1 HQYSDYELGM
11 AATLYEQHYR
21 MNWGLPSISP
31 PLMIAVQDYMAQT
44 PIPSYYQQYPQ

>member
-21 MNWGLPSISP
+21 ATTLFSPTDDYCSGLQSSGSDFVILSAVP
-31 PLMIAVQDYMAQT
+31 PAD
-44 PIPSYYQQYPQ
+44 